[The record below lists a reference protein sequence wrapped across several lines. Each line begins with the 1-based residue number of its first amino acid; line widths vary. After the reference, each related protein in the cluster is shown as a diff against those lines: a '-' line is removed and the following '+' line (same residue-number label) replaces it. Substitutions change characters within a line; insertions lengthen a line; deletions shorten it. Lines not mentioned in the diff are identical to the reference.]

1 MPDNN
6 KERTHA
12 TLYGRHICGCTSDWS
27 SQRTKPSVGSHNPAT
42 KDGSP
47 HTVSAPAD
55 GANSFT
61 EDQAHG
67 RLAKAG
73 YTKIGKLTKND
84 GLWTTT
90 AVKGGKSHKVA
101 LDYKGNITVR

>member
-1 MPDNN
+1 M
-6 KERTHA
+6 RRYMA
-12 TLYGRHICGCTSDWS
+12 AI
-27 SQRTKPSVGSHNPAT
+27 SVAALLTGVASAQSPQSGSHNPAT